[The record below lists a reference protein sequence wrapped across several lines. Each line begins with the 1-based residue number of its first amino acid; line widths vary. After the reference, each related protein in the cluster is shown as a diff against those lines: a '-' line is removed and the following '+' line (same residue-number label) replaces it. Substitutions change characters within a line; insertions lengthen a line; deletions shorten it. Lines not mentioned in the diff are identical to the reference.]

1 MKLKNG
7 IVVLVCLL
15 GMSNLSAHKI
25 DPIEDFRYPESLFEI
40 VHEGV
45 VHVMY
50 MIKNHAHDQTLVQQ
64 VFESMHDIQDQ
75 YDVAIR
81 YNANTI
87 KEEDR
92 EFLSSMIDRLES
104 LVDSLYGDSRVILE
118 IHDVCENLR
127 MKIMQRS

>member
-7 IVVLVCLL
+7 IVVLVFLL
-15 GMSNLSAHKI
+15 GVPGLQAHKI

-50 MIKNHAHDQTLVQQ
+50 LIKNHAHDQALIQQ

-75 YDVAIR
+75 YDVVMR
-81 YNANTI
+81 YNASTI
-87 KEEDR
+87 KEEDC
-92 EFLSSMIDRLES
+92 EFLSLMIDRLES
-104 LVDSLYGDSRVILE
+104 LVDSLYADSKVISE
-118 IHDVCENLR
+118 IHDACENLR
-127 MKIMQRS
+127 MKIMQQS